1 MGTKRVGLARIEAL
15 MENLKRDLA
24 MGNATLSG
32 LSAKVAGKTASYT
45 LTAAMS
51 GETHVLSGGSA
62 LTVTLPTLASG
73 LCYTIIVGDA
83 SEHIITGGVSKIY
96 YTGDYGADHAT
107 ESGRDNHDEVSQLVL
122 NAGAI
127 GDKIELLSDGTNWY
141 CYGSTR
147 ATMDAS

>member
-1 MGTKRVGLARIEAL
+1 

-141 CYGSTR
+141 CYGRTR